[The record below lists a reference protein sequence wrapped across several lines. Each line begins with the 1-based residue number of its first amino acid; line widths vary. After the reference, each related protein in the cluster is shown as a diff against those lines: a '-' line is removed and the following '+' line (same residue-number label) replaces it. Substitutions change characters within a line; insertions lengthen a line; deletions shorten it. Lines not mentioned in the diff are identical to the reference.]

1 MLHICNAFS
10 INMLAGDTFAAFT
23 KVTPEYAARMVAD
36 EGYVSH
42 VGHEDMAKVMG
53 TILGIE
59 LPMNRDTFIKGDED
73 LLVGQYRGP
82 RLPEGTVEL
91 PEGATIEWWVV
102 STQPKD

>member
-1 MLHICNAFS
+1 MLHVCNAFS

-23 KVTPEYAARMVAD
+23 KVTPEYAARLVA
-36 EGYVSH
+36 EEVYVSH

-53 TILGIE
+53 TVLGIE

>member
-23 KVTPEYAARMVAD
+23 KVTPEYAARMVAG

-53 TILGIE
+53 TVLGIE